1 MNSVTIC
8 SQSCREAKAN
18 DSLEQTRT
26 GTIMCAEATTL
37 RRIRCTFTRQK
48 WNQIFTGNRSVSR
61 SSVLREWLSLK
72 ERFHLLRITC
82 FPMFQVLTYR
92 STHLVIQ
99 FMWTELESSLEKQR
113 FLLSCFGTWKKST
126 LAIRLCPET
135 ASLDSSFRE
144 HCLYVWH
151 VIWNSKIT
159 MFDCLALLYLELQPR
174 FTSTTHTL

>member
-72 ERFHLLRITC
+72 ERLHLLRITC

-92 STHLVIQ
+92 SIHLVIQ
-99 FMWTELESSLEKQR
+99 FMWTELESSVEKQR
-113 FLLSCFGTWKKST
+113 LLLSCFRTWKKST
-126 LAIRLCPET
+126 LAIRVCPET
-135 ASLDSSFRE
+135 ASIPLFVNIAFVYDMSFGI
-144 HCLYVWH
+144 HLF
-151 VIWNSKIT
+151 N